1 MWATADLLFILAA
14 IIAGLAVLLFVLAL
28 RTIQTAQRGI
38 YYSTRKRSQKLGT
51 RLLLSSFVIG
61 IIAAVVWFSKPLAP
75 AIISLPASIGQF
87 LPTITAIPTQTA
99 VATETPTSTVVVPT
113 ATETS
118 TATSTPFPPTS
129 TPSPTATEISP
140 SSTATI
146 VISQTQSTLTPTPSV
161 VVNETKTPTPV
172 KVLSPFN
179 SPVISPTTSSA
190 IISAI
195 NSPVATLVPKHLKF
209 RAIGSDTDA
218 NGAVIGIGTEF
229 VRGIQKIIIVFDF
242 YDMPAEAYIQHSWF
256 REGNNVYFDRLQW
269 TTQGSG
275 LASMSWTPDGG
286 LIPGLYEVRVLLNDQ
301 PQFVANFL
309 IR

>member
-14 IIAGLAVLLFVLAL
+14 IVAGLAVLLLVLAL
-28 RTIQTAQRGI
+28 RTIQTAQRGV
-38 YYSTRKRSQKLGT
+38 YYSTRKSSQKLGI
-51 RLLLSSFVIG
+51 RLLKSSLIIG
-61 IIAAVVWFSKPLAP
+61 VVAAVVWFSKPFAP
-75 AIISLPASIGQF
+75 LTIILPISIGQF
-87 LPTITAIPTQTA
+87 LPTVTAIPTQTA
-99 VATETPTSTVVVPT
+99 AATKIPTSTIVIPI

-118 TATSTPFPPTS
+118 TATSTPFPATS

-140 SSTATI
+140 SSTAII
-146 VISQTQSTLTPTPSV
+146 VISQPQSTFTPTPSMV
-161 VVNETKTPTPV
+161 VDEIKTPIPV

-179 SPVISPTTSSA
+179 SPVVTPI
-190 IISAI
+190 
-195 NSPVATLVPKHLKF
+195 PKNLKF
-209 RAIGSDTDA
+209 RVIGSDTDA